1 MKRAAA
7 LALLAALCLLLPGC
21 GEKKEEPTGSPTP
34 ADQTA
39 AVTDDVS
46 TGTPLTQRE
55 VDLVNQAFAPLAR
68 DEAGNTAPTEISC
81 FFTSQYA
88 SPQQIVLEDFLCYCP
103 RHTDLTD
110 EDAEEFRAVLAAMD
124 TSAKDNAQKPSE
136 YHVPVHR
143 YRRSDIDDLLTH
155 YAGITADELDSWDNV
170 IYLEEYD
177 AFYNF
182 TSDFGPGIFPCAGGE
197 KDGDTVRLWTK
208 EKGAVLTL
216 QRSGETYLI
225 TSLLSP

>member
-1 MKRAAA
+1 MKRVAA

-21 GEKKEEPTGSPTP
+21 GAKKEEPNGSPTP

-39 AVTDDVS
+39 ATDVS

-55 VDLVNQAFAPLAR
+55 IDLANQAFAPAVK
-68 DEAGNTAPTEISC
+68 DEAGTTVPSEISC

-88 SPQQIVLEDFLCYCP
+88 TPQQIVLEEFLRYCP

-110 EDAEEFRAVLAAMD
+110 EDAEEFRAVMAAMD
-124 TSAKDNAQKPSE
+124 ASAKDNAQKPSE
-136 YHVPVHR
+136 YPTPVHR
-143 YRRSDIDDLLTH
+143 YRRADISDLLTY
-155 YAGITADELDSWDNV
+155 YAGITADELESWDNV

-182 TSDFGPGIFPCAGGE
+182 TSDFSAGIFPCAGGE

-216 QRSGETYLI
+216 QQSGETYLI
-225 TSLLSP
+225 TSLLWP